1 MSKFGSQKECE
12 KIQTK
17 HAQHGQQTNNI
28 NNGTDQ
34 NGQSMVVVSKCYWIL
49 LLLLVFVFLSST
61 SFVSESREN
70 VFFNGD
76 IGASMNNKMN
86 VCFRVC
92 VYKNDRNRTEGTVLI
107 LSERERW
114 RH

>member
-28 NNGTDQ
+28 N

-70 VFFNGD
+70 GFFNGD

-86 VCFRVC
+86 ACFRVC
-92 VYKNDRNRTEGTVLI
+92 VYKNHRNRTEGTVLI
-107 LSERERW
+107 LSERERDGDIET
-114 RH
+114 